1 MRKISAHRAAG
12 RSVVILFAEQQPLVQ
27 ADNYIIGGEG
37 DDPAYRQSDLNLSE
51 RGGYA
56 HVWGAMRRKCAVEPA
71 TGVGS

>member
-1 MRKISAHRAAG
+1 MRKISAHRATG

-27 ADNYIIGGEG
+27 ADDYIIGGEG
-37 DDPAYRQSDLNLSE
+37 DDPAYCQSGPELSE
-51 RGGYA
+51 SGDYA